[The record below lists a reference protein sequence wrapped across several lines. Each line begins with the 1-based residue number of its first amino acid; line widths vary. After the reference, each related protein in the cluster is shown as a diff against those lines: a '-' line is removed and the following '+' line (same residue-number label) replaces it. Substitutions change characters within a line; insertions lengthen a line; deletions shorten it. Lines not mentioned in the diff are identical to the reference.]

1 MSKDALRRL
10 LFLGIAGAT
19 VLLSDTLA
27 SAANQ
32 RSANFLVRAPT
43 ANLAREVVQAAE
55 KFRHDLALEWL
66 GHELPTWSDPCPI
79 TVQAAPNLPAGG
91 ETSFV
96 FDGRYPSQWQMR
108 VQGSR
113 ERILD
118 SVLPHEVTHTIF
130 ATHFGQPL
138 PRWADEGACTT
149 VEHESER
156 RKQQNLLIEFLMTDR
171 GIPFRAMFAMREYP
185 EDILPL
191 YSQGFSLARF
201 LIAQGGKPKFIQ
213 YVGDGMNSRDWHGT
227 TTRHYGFKNLG
238 DLQLSWLEWV
248 KQGSPPSVRPPAD
261 TVLVA
266 QTEPI
271 SADRTGDRGN
281 KANLFSLASNTR
293 DVAMESES
301 WYLQQQRRLRNETP
315 SDDRGPTVGQ
325 SAAPEFS
332 TEKPQRLDVTP
343 PMRGSETIWR

>member
-10 LFLGIAGAT
+10 LFVGMAGAT
-19 VLLSDTLA
+19 MLLSDTLA

-32 RSANFLVRAPT
+32 RSANFLVRAPSMQ
-43 ANLAREVVQAAE
+43 LAREVVQAAE
-55 KFRHDLALEWL
+55 KFRRDLALEWL
-66 GHELPTWSDPCPI
+66 GHELPTWSEPCPI
-79 TVQAAPNLPAGG
+79 MVQEARDAGG

-156 RKQQNLLIEFLMTDR
+156 RKQQDLLIEFLMTDR

-213 YVGDGMNSRDWHGT
+213 YVGDGINSRDWHGT
-227 TTRHYGFKNLG
+227 TARHYGFKNLG

-248 KQGSPPSVRPPAD
+248 KQGSPPGVRRPAD
-261 TVLVA
+261 NVLVA
-266 QTEPI
+266 QTEPN
-271 SADRTGDRGN
+271 SATATQDFVDKTN
-281 KANLFSLASNTR
+281 TISLASATR
-293 DVAMESES
+293 DVGLETES

-315 SDDRGPTVGQ
+315 SDTRATTKGQ
-325 SAAPEFS
+325 PAPQAASIE
-332 TEKPQRLDVTP
+332 TPQRRDVIP
-343 PMRGSETIWR
+343 PLRGGETIWR